1 MYGTLCN
8 KHVESKRNDFTCGGH
23 MWGQEQKSDCLA
35 HFHYIP
41 WNDGVSLDAVPS
53 CCLACKWCA
62 TVFSLSVLIASTV
75 SVFYLTGSSP
85 SPGFSV
91 LVNDNHCLH
100 QRVSCP
106 LISKSLT
113 SISCIFLDHLHANS
127 YVSFISIAGYESYTG
142 CWVWF
147 FHFKSIGLMCS

>member
-1 MYGTLCN
+1 MTNADLTTHIAVKNTDFTTHIANHQNSALNVLDVCRCMAPLRN
-8 KHVESKRNDFTCGGH
+8 KHVESKRNYFTCGGH

-106 LISKSLT
+106 LISEKSHQH
-113 SISCIFLDHLHANS
+113 FL
-127 YVSFISIAGYESYTG
+127 
-142 CWVWF
+142 
-147 FHFKSIGLMCS
+147 